1 MSVDEQDEQQ
11 EQQPGPVEPP
21 VEPQD
26 GAATTGQ
33 VEQEQAAPAPNAS
46 ADAPTQAQAPAG
58 RSDDRRPRGESRER
72 GRPRFGRRRR
82 PCAFCLEKARVIDY
96 KDPGKLR
103 RYVSDRGRIEPRRK
117 TGTCTKHQRWLSVA
131 LKRAR
136 LLALLPYT
144 TEHIRVSGTF
154 TTRGR

>member
-11 EQQPGPVEPP
+11 KQQPAPAEPP
-21 VEPQD
+21 VEPQ
-26 GAATTGQ
+26 AAA
-33 VEQEQAAPAPNAS
+33 AAPAS
-46 ADAPTQAQAPAG
+46 APAFARPAG
-58 RSDDRRPRGESRER
+58 RPDDRRPRGEPRER
-72 GRPRFGRRRR
+72 GGRPHFGRRRR

-144 TEHIRVSGTF
+144 PEHIRVAGTF
-154 TTRGR
+154 TTRKR